1 MNENSLTHGIKTKD
15 KIGYALGDTAG
26 LLTFGLISSFLQ
38 MFYTD
43 TLKIDPAKIA
53 VLFLVARIWDAIN
66 DPMWGAFIDSRKPTK
81 YGRFRPY
88 ILGASIP
95 LAISAVFMF
104 TDLPLVINNFFGTNI
119 AWSEGQYLVYAYI
132 TYILYGM
139 MYTGTNIPYGSLA
152 SVVTDDEIERS
163 SLSMWRSVGAG
174 LGGLPA
180 QILMPVFVYTTVMV
194 GDATIKQLDA
204 MKMFYS
210 VLVLAVL
217 TVVVYYIHF
226 KNTKE
231 RITPPKKQK
240 QEGYNIFTTVKF
252 LVKNKPFIALCI
264 VSMLLIAFQMY
275 TQTNYNYLLKN
286 YYGKPGLYMFVT
298 VFTYLPMAIFLPFM
312 GKLIRRFGKKEIC
325 AVGIG
330 FAAVVNLLMFLLK
343 FTPFSTNPY
352 VFLVLVF
359 FSGAGQTF
367 LVLEVW
373 ALVMDV
379 IDYQEL
385 LSGRREEG
393 TSYAF
398 FSFTRKLGQTLAGA
412 GSSALLA
419 FIGYNT
425 KNVEAGQS
433 PEVLSRLF
441 DITTLIPAVVL
452 GIMFVIIVFC
462 YKLSKKKL
470 EEMHVQLDEKRA
482 ED

>member
-1 MNENSLTHGIKTKD
+1 
-15 KIGYALGDTAG
+15 
-26 LLTFGLISSFLQ
+26 
-38 MFYTD
+38 
-43 TLKIDPAKIA
+43 
-53 VLFLVARIWDAIN
+53 
-66 DPMWGAFIDSRKPTK
+66 
-81 YGRFRPY
+81 
-88 ILGASIP
+88 
-95 LAISAVFMF
+95 
-104 TDLPLVINNFFGTNI
+104 
-119 AWSEGQYLVYAYI
+119 
-132 TYILYGM
+132 
-139 MYTGTNIPYGSLA
+139 
-152 SVVTDDEIERS
+152 
-163 SLSMWRSVGAG
+163 
-174 LGGLPA
+174 
-180 QILMPVFVYTTVMV
+180 
-194 GDATIKQLDA
+194 
-204 MKMFYS
+204 
-210 VLVLAVL
+210 
-217 TVVVYYIHF
+217 
-226 KNTKE
+226 
-231 RITPPKKQK
+231 
-240 QEGYNIFTTVKF
+240 
-252 LVKNKPFIALCI
+252 
-264 VSMLLIAFQMY
+264 
-275 TQTNYNYLLKN
+275 
-286 YYGKPGLYMFVT
+286 
-298 VFTYLPMAIFLPFM
+298 MAIFLPFM

-330 FAAVVNLLMFLLK
+330 FAAVVNLLMFILK

-452 GIMFVIIVFC
+452 GIMFVIIAFC

-470 EEMHVQLDEKRA
+470 EEMHAQLDEKRA

>member
-1 MNENSLTHGIKTKD
+1 MSEAISTHGIKMKD
-15 KIGYALGDTAG
+15 RIGYALGDTAG
-26 LLTFGLISSFLQ
+26 LLTFALISSFLQ
-38 MFYTD
+38 VFYTD
-43 TLKIDPAKIA
+43 SLGIDPAKIA
-53 VLFLVARIWDAIN
+53 VLFMVARIWDAIN
-66 DPMWGAFIDSRKPTK
+66 DPMWGAFVDSRKPTK

-104 TDLPLVINNFFGTNI
+104 TDLPLVLNNIFGTNI
-119 AWSEGQYLVYAYI
+119 SWSANQYLIYAYI
-132 TYILYGM
+132 TYIFYGM

-152 SVVTDDEIERS
+152 SVITDDEIERS

-174 LGGLPA
+174 IGGLPA
-180 QILMPVFVYTTVMV
+180 QILMPMLVYTTLVV
-194 GDATIKQLDA
+194 GGNEVKKLDS
-204 MKMFYS
+204 MKMFYA

-217 TVVVYYIHF
+217 TVAVYFVHF

-231 RITPPKKQK
+231 RIAPPAKQK
-240 QEGYNIFTTVKF
+240 QEGYNVLNTVKF
-252 LVKNKPFIALCI
+252 LLKNKPFIALCG

-275 TQTNYNYLLKN
+275 TQTNYNYLFKN
-286 YYGKPGLYMFVT
+286 YYGKPGLYSLVT
-298 VFTYLPMAIFLPFM
+298 VCTYLPMAAFLPVM
-312 GKLIRRFGKKEIC
+312 GKLIRKFGKKEIC
-325 AVGIG
+325 AAGLG
-330 FAAVVNLLMFLLK
+330 FAAAVNILMYLLK
-343 FTPFSTNPY
+343 FTPFASNPY
-352 VFLVLVF
+352 AFLVLTL

-398 FSFTRKLGQTLAGA
+398 FSFTRKLGQTVAGA

-419 FIGYNT
+419 FIGYNV
-425 KNVEAGQS
+425 KDVDIGQS
-433 PEVLSRLF
+433 EEVLSRLY
-441 DITTLIPAVVL
+441 DVTTLIPAIVL
-452 GIMFVIIVFC
+452 AVMFVLLTFC

-470 EEMHVQLDEKRA
+470 EELHAELDRKREA
-482 ED
+482 E

>member
-1 MNENSLTHGIKTKD
+1 MNETSLTHGIKTKD
-15 KIGYALGDTAG
+15 KLGYALGDTAG

-53 VLFLVARIWDAIN
+53 ILFLIARIWDAIN
-66 DPMWGAFIDSRKPTK
+66 DPIWGAFIDSRKPTK
-81 YGRFRPY
+81 HGRFRPY

-104 TDLPLVINNFFGTNI
+104 TDIPLVLNKFFGTSI
-119 AWSEGQYLVYAYI
+119 AWSQGQYLVYAYI

-152 SVVTDDEIERS
+152 SVITDDEIERS

-180 QILMPVFVYTTVMV
+180 QIFMPVFVYTTVMV
-194 GDATIKQLDA
+194 GDTAVKQLDG

-210 VLVLAVL
+210 VVILAVL
-217 TVVVYYIHF
+217 TIVVYYIHF

-231 RITPPKKQK
+231 RIAPAKKQK
-240 QEGYNIFTTVKF
+240 QEGYNIFTTIKF
-252 LVKNKPFIALCI
+252 LAKNKPFIALCI

-286 YYGKPGLYMFVT
+286 YYAKPGLYMFVT

-312 GKLIRRFGKKEIC
+312 GKLIRKFGKKEIC
-325 AVGIG
+325 AVGLG
-330 FAAVVNLLMFLLK
+330 FAAVINLLMFLLK
-343 FTPFSTNPY
+343 FTPLAENPY
-352 VFLVLVF
+352 AFLVLVF

-425 KNVEAGQS
+425 NNVDAGQS
-433 PEVLSRLF
+433 SEVLSRLF

-452 GIMFVIIVFC
+452 AIMCVITAFC
-462 YKLSKKKL
+462 YKLSKKRL
-470 EEMHVQLDEKRA
+470 EEMHALLDSKRA
-482 ED
+482 DE